1 MKRVFAILLVAFT
14 CVGLSAAPN
23 SGLPADVESA
33 LRDRLCPQP
42 KSVEF
47 RRGDFLLDKTAHVQI
62 ATVEPLG
69 DAQKTKIKAALKKY
83 WKCEPNVAF
92 SKTPPKDFGREGYA
106 VKVGDTLSISA
117 KDAVGVGQGLKTL
130 RQLAEAARDGNGY
143 VLPHCDIRDEASLEF
158 RGMHICIFPETTLKH
173 LEKIVRLASYYKFN
187 YIVLEPWG
195 VFPYKSHPEFAYA
208 DKKLDRAEFK
218 KLINLCR
225 ELGITPIPQI
235 SILGH
240 GSQSRVLSSKHAV
253 LANYPEMER
262 HFEPYGW
269 SYCMTNPDTEKI
281 LKDLVAE
288 IWEFYGKPPYI
299 HFGCDEAYDMGTCH
313 SCRKHPISELLAAH
327 LKKFDKFAKQLGTRP
342 IIWHD
347 MLLDRQDARWGY
359 HVASGNAEIAKALG
373 KLPKNIVIADWEY
386 GGIGGDIKKFSSP
399 KYFKKE
405 GFDVLVS
412 PWNNESGIISLAKT
426 ACEDKLLGT
435 LQTTWHH
442 LNSAKSYLLFFRTA
456 ADCAWNG
463 GDSKLRRTKR
473 DALALPM
480 QRALWQTGS
489 DMEKIPYEANGNSV
503 RQISYDMP
511 FTEY

>member
-1 MKRVFAILLVAFT
+1 MKKAFAILLFASA
-14 CVGLSAAPN
+14 CVGLSAAPTAE
-23 SGLPADVESA
+23 LPANVESA

-62 ATVEPLG
+62 ATVEQLD
-69 DAQKTKIKAALKKY
+69 DAQKAKIKTALKKY

-92 SKTPPKDFGREGYA
+92 SKIAPKDFGREGY
-106 VKVGDTLSISA
+106 VLKVGDTLSISA

-130 RQLAEAARDGNGY
+130 RQLAEAARNGDGY
-143 VLPHCDIRDEASLEF
+143 VLPYCDIRDEAALEF
-158 RGMHICIFPETTLKH
+158 RGIHICIFPETTLEQ
-173 LEKIVRLASYYKFN
+173 LEKMVRLASYYKFN

-240 GSQSRVLSSKHAV
+240 GSQSGVLSSKHAV
-253 LANYPEMER
+253 LANHPEMER

-299 HFGCDEAYDMGTCH
+299 HLGCDEAYDMGTCH
-313 SCRKHPISELLAAH
+313 SCRKHPISDLLAAH
-327 LKKFDKFAKQLGTRP
+327 LKKFDNFAKQLGTRP

-347 MLLDRQDARWGY
+347 MLLDYRDARWKHHGERRDCQSARQ
-359 HVASGNAEIAKALG
+359 ASKRHRDSRLG
-373 KLPKNIVIADWEY
+373 IR
-386 GGIGGDIKKFSSP
+386 G
-399 KYFKKE
+399 
-405 GFDVLVS
+405 
-412 PWNNESGIISLAKT
+412 SGARH
-426 ACEDKLLGT
+426 
-435 LQTTWHH
+435 Q
-442 LNSAKSYLLFFRTA
+442 
-456 ADCAWNG
+456 
-463 GDSKLRRTKR
+463 
-473 DALALPM
+473 
-480 QRALWQTGS
+480 
-489 DMEKIPYEANGNSV
+489 KIRFAQV
-503 RQISYDMP
+503 
-511 FTEY
+511 F